1 MSWHDN
7 RSAVNEEYQ
16 WISVN
21 ISEYQWI
28 SVNISE
34 WSSVV
39 VLWYKSTE
47 DVNTIQEINL
57 RVTSKCFN
65 FWQLKLFKGVI
76 MLQIRHRTF
85 EREQSH

>member
-34 WSSVV
+34 YQWMIECGGFMVQIYGGREYDSRDQSS
-39 VLWYKSTE
+39 
-47 DVNTIQEINL
+47 
-57 RVTSKCFN
+57 CN
-65 FWQLKLFKGVI
+65 FKMF
-76 MLQIRHRTF
+76 
-85 EREQSH
+85 